1 MANRQHKQR
10 FSAQSLVSNLQS
22 QLDSD
27 GELRASLAGD
37 MADITAGSNDHL
49 LELLG
54 VTRDLEDDVNNLLC
68 DLSLLQAALE
78 VYSIAACSGTKGE
91 IDVSDAT
98 AVFINL
104 LPKSRDWDARLH
116 QHFHRLHTMK
126 RTIAH

>member
-1 MANRQHKQR
+1 MANRQHKQS

-22 QLDSD
+22 QLDND

-37 MADITAGSNDHL
+37 LADISAGSNGHL
-49 LELLG
+49 QELLG
-54 VTRDLEDDVNNLLC
+54 VGRDLETDVNNLLC

-78 VYSIAACSGTKGE
+78 VYSLAAGSSTRGE

-104 LPKSRDWDARLH
+104 LPKHREWDARLH
-116 QHFHRLHTMK
+116 EHFKRLHALK
-126 RTIAH
+126 RTLAH